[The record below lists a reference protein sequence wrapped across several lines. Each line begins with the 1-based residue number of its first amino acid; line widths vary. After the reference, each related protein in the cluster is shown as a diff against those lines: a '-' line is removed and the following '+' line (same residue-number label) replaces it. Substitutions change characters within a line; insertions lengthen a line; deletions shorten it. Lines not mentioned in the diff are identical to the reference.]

1 MTPKITPE
9 IRKAIDEQHGK
20 PVFVVDAD
28 RHQTF
33 VLLTSDDFQ
42 RVEPFLGYSPDEG
55 EWTDAKESRRRELI
69 DKDIAGS
76 ITSDEKGELAV
87 LDRQGN
93 AQKYLRSLSAD
104 PQHAAL
110 FAGRAGRIYD
120 GGNGR
125 IFR

>member
-93 AQKYLRSLSAD
+93 DHYDKIAPRPIEGVRQLHQELLQKRD
-104 PQHAAL
+104 H
-110 FAGRAGRIYD
+110 D
-120 GGNGR
+120 
-125 IFR
+125 